1 MFKGL
6 NGLMQAV
13 KQAQQ
18 IQGRVGEI
26 QEKLAAVRVEG
37 SAGGGMVTVEAD
49 GQQRLVSCR
58 IEPSL
63 VAGGDHEML
72 EELLIAAS
80 NQALE
85 RSKEAAAEAMSGM
98 VEGIDLPGLQE
109 SMSQFNGLSVTGDD
123 DDQ

>member
-6 NGLMQAV
+6 SGLMQAV

-26 QEKLAAVRVEG
+26 QEQLSAVRVEG

-49 GQQRLVSCR
+49 GQQRLLSCR
-58 IEPSL
+58 IEPNL
-63 VAGGDHEML
+63 LNGGDHEML
-72 EELLIAAS
+72 EELIIAAA

-85 RSKEAAAEAMSGM
+85 RSKESAAEAMSGM
-98 VEGIDLPGLQE
+98 VEGIDLPGLGE
-109 SMSQFNGLSVTGDD
+109 AMSQFNGLSVTGEDD
-123 DDQ
+123 